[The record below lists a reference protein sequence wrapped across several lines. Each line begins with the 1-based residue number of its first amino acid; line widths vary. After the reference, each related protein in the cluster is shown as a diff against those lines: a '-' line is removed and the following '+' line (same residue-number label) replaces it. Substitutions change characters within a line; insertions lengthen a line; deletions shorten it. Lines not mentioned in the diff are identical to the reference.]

1 MNDFAGSLVSGRCE
15 VDGAGGVEGF
25 LRAAD
30 GQTGEQDGVLV
41 AVVGG

>member
-1 MNDFAGSLVSGRCE
+1 MVSGRCE

-30 GQTGEQDGVLV
+30 GQSGEQDSVFIAV
-41 AVVGG
+41 AGG